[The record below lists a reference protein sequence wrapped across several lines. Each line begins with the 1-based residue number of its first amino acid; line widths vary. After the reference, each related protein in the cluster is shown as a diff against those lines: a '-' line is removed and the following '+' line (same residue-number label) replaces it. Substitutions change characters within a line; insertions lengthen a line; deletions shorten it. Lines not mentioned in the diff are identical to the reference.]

1 VAETR
6 ITRTG
11 EIGLDHLGLGELT
24 PARAPRLGSDRP
36 VLAFRSDTVGVNLRH
51 RMGRLSSAG

>member
-1 VAETR
+1 MR